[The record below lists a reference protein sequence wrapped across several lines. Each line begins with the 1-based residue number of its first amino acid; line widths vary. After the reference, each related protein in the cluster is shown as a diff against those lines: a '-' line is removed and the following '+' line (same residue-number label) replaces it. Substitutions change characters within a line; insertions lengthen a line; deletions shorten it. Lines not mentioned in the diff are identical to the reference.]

1 MFRLYP
7 HCVFAN
13 IVQKGKEGLW
23 KPVLDC
29 SSGLNCSMTSC
40 LKLLQQ
46 QPTVVH
52 PQLRA
57 GRELALNYG
66 LLLWSLILY
75 RRKQSVTV
83 YSHRVTF
90 AIWSRS
96 AGQQGCEF
104 CSHHSCSA
112 HQCVRWRGEE
122 TSVGTPRAVVP
133 LRGRAKMW
141 HSLAKTLQLS
151 FLKDTVAFS
160 LWQSSVWVKMTD
172 SYWYSLGIF
181 TIGRQNWSWASAEL
195 WDDVC
200 CISL

>member
-1 MFRLYP
+1 M
-7 HCVFAN
+7 
-13 IVQKGKEGLW
+13 
-23 KPVLDC
+23 LDC

-66 LLLWSLILY
+66 LCFGPSFFTGGSNLL
-75 RRKQSVTV
+75 QSIHTGLLLL
-83 YSHRVTF
+83 SGPDLL
-90 AIWSRS
+90 ASKAANS
-96 AGQQGCEF
+96 A
-104 CSHHSCSA
+104 STTRAA
-112 HQCVRWRGEE
+112 HINACDEGGKKPL
-122 TSVGTPRAVVP
+122 VGTPRAVVP

-141 HSLAKTLQLS
+141 HSLPKTLQLS

-160 LWQSSVWVKMTD
+160 LWQSPVWVKMTD

-181 TIGRQNWSWASAEL
+181 TIGRRNWSWASAEL